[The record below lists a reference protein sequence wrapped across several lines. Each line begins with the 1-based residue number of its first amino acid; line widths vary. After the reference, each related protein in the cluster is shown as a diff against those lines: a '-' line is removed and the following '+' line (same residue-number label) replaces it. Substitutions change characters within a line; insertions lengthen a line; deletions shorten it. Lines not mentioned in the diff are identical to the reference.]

1 MYIYIYI
8 FLVFFEI
15 GTKRTKQ
22 ERQTL
27 LKYFDLNLKKMIMKV
42 SQSIF
47 LEEQMS
53 EVKYC
58 FFLMASMINDN
69 ESTEEK
75 STFFQTFFSWPKRV
89 DILCLP
95 ELTKM
100 LIIQFSLKYKKF
112 HEKSMTNDFSNME
125 VA

>member
-75 STFFQTFFSWPKRV
+75 STFFSNIFRLAKACRHFMLTRV
-89 DILCLP
+89 DQNAYYTIF
-95 ELTKM
+95 
-100 LIIQFSLKYKKF
+100 I
-112 HEKSMTNDFSNME
+112 E
-125 VA
+125 VQKIS